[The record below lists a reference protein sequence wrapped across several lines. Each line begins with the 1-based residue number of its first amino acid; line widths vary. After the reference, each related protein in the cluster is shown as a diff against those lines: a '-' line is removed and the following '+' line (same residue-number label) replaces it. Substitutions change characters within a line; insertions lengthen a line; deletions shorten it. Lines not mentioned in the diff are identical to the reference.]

1 MLIAAIILIIPLV
14 LLLNVLLFHFL
25 IKKAIKA
32 FVKPEL
38 ARKGLIFMGYKW
50 VGFLGCG
57 DFKNEQ
63 MEFAL
68 FKTSLNSISI
78 YSFIDYKDFDNIKRV
93 TVKINVLGLSVGN
106 VIYSND
112 L

>member
-1 MLIAAIILIIPLV
+1 M

-25 IKKAIKA
+25 IKKAINLI
-32 FVKPEL
+32 VKPEL
-38 ARKGLIFMGYKW
+38 ANKELFFVDYKW
-50 VGFLGCG
+50 CGFFDCG